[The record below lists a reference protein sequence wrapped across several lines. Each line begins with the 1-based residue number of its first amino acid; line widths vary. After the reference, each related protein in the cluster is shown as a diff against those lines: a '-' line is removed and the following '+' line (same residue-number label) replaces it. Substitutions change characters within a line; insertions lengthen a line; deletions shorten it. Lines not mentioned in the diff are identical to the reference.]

1 MTKHLVFRALKA
13 ESNCTNMYDQLAHGF
28 DARVRGCV
36 CMYISFLAPNKNVNE
51 PASSHVRSRSRI
63 RGLRILFLLPQS
75 YNDKMSIGPHHLMQ
89 DLTSKAVAPGSFSSS
104 ASYQ

>member
-1 MTKHLVFRALKA
+1 MSKHLGFTALKA

-28 DARVRGCV
+28 NARVRGCV
-36 CMYISFLAPNKNVNE
+36 CMYISFLAPNE

-63 RGLRILFLLPQS
+63 RGLRILFLYPQS

-89 DLTSKAVAPGSFSSS
+89 DLTSKGVAPGSFSSS
-104 ASYQ
+104 LSY